1 MTDLLPLQADSARPI
16 YTSRA
21 RCWSSDP
28 RYRIYADRL
37 ELDFKILFSKTFVI
51 RAADIVDIWV
61 SRPTTLKS
69 LPRIGGIW
77 AAWTRGSLKL
87 DLADL
92 FEHVGLQRRPGAYPE
107 FFFFVPEDPQAFV
120 EKVKSNLCT

>member
-1 MTDLLPLQADSARPI
+1 MPLLADSIPPI
-16 YTSRA
+16 YTSSA
-21 RCWSSDP
+21 HFWSKEP
-28 RYRIYADRL
+28 RYRIYADRV
-37 ELDFKILFSKTFVI
+37 ELDFKILFSKTYVI
-51 RAADIVDIWV
+51 PAGEIVDIWV
-61 SRPTTLKS
+61 SPPTTLKN

-107 FFFFVPEDPQAFV
+107 FFFFVPEDPEGFV
-120 EKVKSNLCT
+120 GRVNSHLCA